1 MKESI
6 FLVPSHQNQGLP
18 PQQTS
23 ELLTG
28 RLEGESPQERHWDWS
43 VVCLTTEV
51 ESLWEDNVVVMEL
64 CRGCVLEIMCM
75 YVETISNFVGKSSMH
90 RLGYI

>member
-1 MKESI
+1 MQVLTLLGSQPLKTRAFPTTGPQNCSLEDWKEKAHRET
-6 FLVPSHQNQGLP
+6 LGL
-18 PQQTS
+18 
-23 ELLTG
+23 
-28 RLEGESPQERHWDWS
+28 S
-43 VVCLTTEV
+43 VVCLMTEA

-75 YVETISNFVGKSSMH
+75 YVETISNFVGKSSVH

>member
-1 MKESI
+1 M
-6 FLVPSHQNQGLP
+6 GL
-18 PQQTS
+18 
-23 ELLTG
+23 
-28 RLEGESPQERHWDWS
+28 S

-51 ESLWEDNVVVMEL
+51 ESLWEDSVVVMEL